1 MYDRITTDNQ
11 APNDGMMKRLDELR
25 ENNEVF
31 IKPYDEIIDKD
42 LPLFTQFLKDNGV
55 QGVIL
60 E

>member
-1 MYDRITTDNQ
+1 MY
-11 APNDGMMKRLDELR
+11 KRQDELR
-25 ENNEVF
+25 ENYE
-31 IKPYDEIIDKD
+31 IIMKPYDEIIDKE